1 MSLVDLSPVSPEL
14 LARLVKRS
22 GQTRV
27 ALQVVLGVS
36 GPTVTRAATELAR
49 LGIVEASQSST
60 AGRGRPAESMQ
71 LRPSGLCS
79 IGISIRADR
88 SSVRLL
94 DARGRA
100 VDGEALDISQETPYA
115 TAVGLMGEA
124 VLKLAG
130 TAAERFA
137 ALSSVGISF
146 FGSADYDQGK
156 ITEPS
161 TFRAW
166 HHRTLARD
174 LEVYTGLP
182 TAIENYSI
190 ALVSAVNWFD
200 ADEPTDFFLV
210 VADYGI
216 GGVSS
221 VSGQPFL
228 GPDRRPSGFGHIEG
242 RSSGSRLCHCGAY
255 DCQMTTASVR
265 AIRARAEEMGLI
277 AAGRA
282 DLGALIEDLDRMD
295 DPRAT
300 EMLSAAGTRLA
311 GNALAICRGMGLPV
325 CVLGGVLFDHSF
337 VARRAAHESF
347 SAPGHS
353 VKARFLVDVFA
364 GRETD
369 DLAAAAVAYHHL
381 SQTRK
386 LYLLERQQ
394 ELGTLLVQRNA

>member
-1 MSLVDLSPVSPEL
+1 MSLVDLSPVSPEV

-27 ALQVVLGVS
+27 GLQAVLGVS

-49 LGIVEASQSST
+49 LGVVEASHVAA
-60 AGRGRPAESMQ
+60 AGRGRPAETMQ
-71 LRPSGLCS
+71 LSSGGLCS

-94 DARGRA
+94 DSRGEA
-100 VDGEALDISQETPYA
+100 FEGMALDISQETPYA
-115 TAVGLMGEA
+115 TAVGLIGEA

-130 TAAERFA
+130 VAAERFA
-137 ALSSVGISF
+137 ALGSVGISF
-146 FGSADYDQGK
+146 FGSADYEQGK

-161 TFRAW
+161 TFKAW

-221 VSGQPFL
+221 VAGQPFL
-228 GPDRRPSGFGHIEG
+228 GPERRPAGFGHIEG
-242 RSSGSRLCHCGAY
+242 QSSGSRLCHCGAY

-265 AIRARAEEMGLI
+265 AIRAQAEEMGLV
-277 AAGRA
+277 ATGRA
-282 DLGALIEDLDRMD
+282 DLGPLVEDLDRMD
-295 DPRAT
+295 DPRASD
-300 EMLSAAGTRLA
+300 MLFAAGARLA

-325 CVLGGVLFDHSF
+325 CFLGGALFDRSAA
-337 VARRAAHESF
+337 ARRAASEAF
-347 SAPGHS
+347 STPGHT

-394 ELGTLLVQRNA
+394 ELGTLLVQRNL